1 MGRNYDETEMNK
13 HKRGLLITM
22 VQRRF
27 ENHVYDYL
35 NKADISDMDSLD
47 RWLDNALNEYF
58 DECDAIKAYY
68 GDQYDR

>member
-68 GDQYDR
+68 GDQYDS